1 MTRIGPDEAFPVLTP
16 AQIDA
21 LRSYGIEE
29 EFTDGAILFEEG
41 DQVFDFFVV
50 LEGAI
55 DILQHAGAEGDKPVQ
70 ITRHMPGEFTGD
82 TDMLSTRAAVIYAQ
96 AVGKTKVIR
105 ITPQKLQRVVVENSE
120 LSDLILRT
128 FLIRRTA
135 LTASQLSPVKVIG
148 SRFSQ
153 DTFRIKEFLSKNG
166 QPYMWVDID
175 ADEGVYQILESFGVK
190 PDETPIILYRNR
202 NVYKNPPNEAIA
214 TGLGFNVLD
223 QEVNDVLVI
232 GAGPA
237 GLAASVYAASEGLK
251 VTAID
256 AEGPGGQ
263 AGTSSKIEN
272 YLGFPTGISGRDLA
286 ERAYMQAQK
295 FGANI
300 ATPVCAKSLT
310 CRFPLYEVEVSGD
323 RKIITRSVVIA
334 SGAKYRKL
342 PLDNLTQYEGRGI
355 FYGATA
361 MEAQLCTQQD
371 VIVVG
376 GGNSAGQAAVFL
388 SKHARKVNIF
398 IRSKDLSHSMSRYL
412 IRRIEETPNIELHC
426 HTEITELSGADGKLK
441 QVTCRNRQSGE
452 SWVMD
457 VPNLFIFIGAKPNTD
472 WLDQAIA
479 TDEKGF
485 VKTGHD
491 LSEEELADW
500 PLDRQPA
507 LFETS
512 RPRIYA
518 VGDVR
523 SSSTK
528 RVASAVGEGSIVV
541 QFIHR
546 ALAEE

>member
-1 MTRIGPDEAFPVLTP
+1 MTRIGPDEAFPILTE
-16 AQIDA
+16 AQIEA
-21 LRSYGIEE
+21 LRSYGSEE
-29 EFTDGAILFEEG
+29 EFADGAILFEEG
-41 DQVFDFFVV
+41 DKVFDFFVV

-55 DILQHAGAEGDKPVQ
+55 DILQHADETPVR

-96 AVGKTKVIR
+96 AVGKTRVIR
-105 ITPQKLQRVVVENSE
+105 ITPDKLQRVVVENSE

-135 LTASQLSPVKVIG
+135 LSASKLSPVKVIG

-166 QPYMWVDID
+166 QPYMWLDID
-175 ADEGVYQILESFGVK
+175 ADEGVYLILEKFGVK

-202 NVYKNPPNEAIA
+202 DVFKNPANEAIA

-223 QEVNDVLVI
+223 EEVNDVLVI

-251 VTAID
+251 VTTID
-256 AEGPGGQ
+256 SEGPGGQ

-272 YLGFPTGISGRDLA
+272 YLGFPTGISGRELA

-300 ATPVCAKSLT
+300 ATPREAKALA
-310 CRFPLYEVEVSGD
+310 CRYPLYEVEVSGD
-323 RKIITRSVVIA
+323 RKIITRSIVIA
-334 SGAKYRKL
+334 TGAKYRKL
-342 PLDNLTQYEGRGI
+342 PLENLTEYEGRGI
-355 FYGATA
+355 YYGATA
-361 MEAQLCTQQD
+361 MEAQLCSQQD

-388 SKHARKVNIF
+388 SKHARQVHIL

-426 HTEITELSGADGKLK
+426 HTEITELIGEEGKLK
-441 QVTCRNRQSGE
+441 QVACRNRQTGE
-452 SWVMD
+452 SWIFD
-457 VPNLFIFIGAKPNTD
+457 IPNLFVFIGADPNTK
-472 WLDQAIA
+472 WLDNAIA
-479 TDEKGF
+479 LDEKGF
-485 VKTGHD
+485 VKTGRD
-491 LSEEELADW
+491 LTEEELQDW
-500 PLDRQPA
+500 PLEREPT

-523 SSSTK
+523 SKSTK

-546 ALAEE
+546 ALAE